1 MHLKVSQNCVWQ
13 LSKQVMPL
21 LPICDAETDNGKCDR
36 NESEVRLYKFWLL
49 SKDSAI
55 HSRTTIREAD
65 GPRALGLQHCLLLP
79 LHSCLLICLFD
90 MFYFSQTKYTKYTM
104 REDGREEAAICSLK
118 TPYAPLSSYVVRA
131 QTQRDNLKNI
141 HNYRNSNR

>member
-1 MHLKVSQNCVWQ
+1 MICFISLKQS
-13 LSKQVMPL
+13 
-21 LPICDAETDNGKCDR
+21 T
-36 NESEVRLYKFWLL
+36 
-49 SKDSAI
+49 
-55 HSRTTIREAD
+55 
-65 GPRALGLQHCLLLP
+65 
-79 LHSCLLICLFD
+79 
-90 MFYFSQTKYTKYTM
+90 QTKYTKYTM